1 MLEFS
6 FLTHSG
12 DASSRRT
19 RIKRA
24 DDSLIPM
31 PLNLFRFVS

>member
-12 DASSRRT
+12 ACKLKKGAHQESRRFP
-19 RIKRA
+19 
-24 DDSLIPM
+24 DSDATYFSL
-31 PLNLFRFVS
+31 R